1 MDFTEPDEL
10 SMLRETLR
18 RLLSSFG
25 HSYYVERTRAGGSS
39 TRSGARWRRASFSA

>member
-25 HSYYVERTRAGGSS
+25 HSYYVERTRAGKLD
-39 TRSGARWRRASFSA
+39 ALWRKMARASFSA